1 MTLRVNNLINF
12 ERLLILEKTYYD
24 KGTERRGNMMQFIRW
39 VTYMI
44 GLVIFSYGITIA
56 LKMQYLGV
64 HPWDV
69 LNVALYEKVG
79 LTIGSWAIIIS
90 ILLIF
95 VTLFLDKSYVKLGTL
110 LNAILVGA
118 FVDLF
123 LWIDF
128 LPQASHTW
136 TDYIVI
142 ITGIVTM
149 GFGGGLYNSAQIGA
163 GPRDGFMLAIAD
175 KLGKSVGLIRM
186 IVETLV
192 LLFGLVLGGPV
203 FIFTFIFTFI
213 QSPVFA
219 FTFKKFKELFAQ
231 IENKIHQKQYAKHS
245 A

>member
-1 MTLRVNNLINF
+1 MT
-12 ERLLILEKTYYD
+12 
-24 KGTERRGNMMQFIRW
+24 GTAIQPGRHHHLVERRNMMIRSIRW
-39 VTYMI
+39 LFYFA

-69 LNVALYEKVG
+69 LNVALFEKLG

-90 ILLIF
+90 ILLIC
-95 VTLFLDKSYVKLGTL
+95 VSLVLDKSYVKLGTF

-128 LPQASHTW
+128 LPSASHTW
-136 TDYIVI
+136 TDYLIMI
-142 ITGIVTM
+142 IGIITM
-149 GFGGGLYNSAQIGA
+149 GFGGGLYNSAEIGA
-163 GPRDGFMLAIAD
+163 GPRDGFMLSISD
-175 KLGKSVGLIRM
+175 KLGKSVGLVRIV
-186 IVETLV
+186 VETLV
-192 LLFGLVLGGPV
+192 LLIGLILGGPV
-203 FIFTFIFTFI
+203 FLFTFIFTFV

-219 FTFKKFKELFAQ
+219 FTLKKFKEIINL
-231 IENKIHQKQYAKHS
+231 IENRTNRKQYSSES

>member
-1 MTLRVNNLINF
+1 
-12 ERLLILEKTYYD
+12 
-24 KGTERRGNMMQFIRW
+24 MMQFIRW

-95 VTLFLDKSYVKLGTL
+95 VTLFLDKRYVKLGTF
-110 LNAILVGA
+110 LNAILVGV

-128 LPQASHTW
+128 LPQANHTW

-142 ITGIVTM
+142 IIGIVTM

-163 GPRDGFMLAIAD
+163 GPRDGFMLSIAE
-175 KLGKSVGLIRM
+175 KLGKSVGLIRI
-186 IVETLV
+186 IVESLV
-192 LLFGLVLGGPV
+192 LLIGLALGGPV

-219 FTFKKFKELFAQ
+219 FTFNRFKSVFNQ
-231 IENKIHQKQYAKHS
+231 IERKLQEKQYSKLS

>member
-1 MTLRVNNLINF
+1 MQ
-12 ERLLILEKTYYD
+12 LL
-24 KGTERRGNMMQFIRW
+24 RW

-79 LTIGSWAIIIS
+79 LSIGSWAIIIS

-95 VTLFLDKSYVKLGTL
+95 VTLILDKSYVKLGTFI
-110 LNAILVGA
+110 NAILVGA

-128 LPQASHTW
+128 LPQASQTW

-142 ITGIVTM
+142 IIGIVTM

-163 GPRDGFMLAIAD
+163 GPRDGFMLAIAE
-175 KLGKSVGLIRM
+175 KLSKSVGLIRI
-186 IVETLV
+186 IVESLM
-192 LLFGLVLGGPV
+192 LLIGLVLGGPV

-219 FTFKKFKELFAQ
+219 FTFNRFKSVFNL
-231 IENKIHQKQYAKHS
+231 IERKLQEKQYSKLS

>member
-1 MTLRVNNLINF
+1 MRAIIFNF

-24 KGTERRGNMMQFIRW
+24 KGTERRGNMMQYIRW
-39 VTYMI
+39 FTYMI

-69 LNVALYEKVG
+69 LNVALYKEVG

-95 VTLFLDKSYVKLGTL
+95 VTLFLDRSYVKLGTF

-142 ITGIVTM
+142 IIGIVTM

-163 GPRDGFMLAIAD
+163 GPRDGFMLAIAE
-175 KLGKSVGLIRM
+175 KLGKSVGLIRI
-186 IVETLV
+186 IVESLV
-192 LLFGLVLGGPV
+192 LVIGLVLGGPV

-219 FTFKKFKELFAQ
+219 FTFNRFKSVFIQMERKLQ
-231 IENKIHQKQYAKHS
+231 EKQYSKLS